1 MNQAAKKLIEKENV
15 VLVRRGTKVTKGVDT
30 GKKAIVVGVS
40 KKVPLEALSKEDR
53 VPKRIRLVR
62 TDVIEVGVIYARN
75 APPDRLINW
84 RPAPGGVSI
93 GHKDVTAGTLGMV
106 VKKGGV
112 RYILSNNHVLGNENR
127 AKIGDEILQRAK
139 YDGGKVATENIA
151 GFSELV
157 WIHFKNGE
165 EPPPPPSDC
174 PILGFVVNGCN
185 WFAKKL
191 GRKSRLP
198 HAIVPN
204 APSYITNRVD
214 AALARPHKDED
225 VLDTILEVGMPGKVI
240 KPKVDMKV
248 KVSGR
253 TLGLVYDE
261 IADTDAIAEVQ
272 CSSGVAIFDHQCV
285 TKGPML
291 AGGMSGSGVL
301 LRENN
306 DVVGLG
312 FAGNDKI
319 ALFNWFT
326 DVEEELGLDPR

>member
-1 MNQAAKKLIEKENV
+1 MNIQSKKLIEKENV
-15 VLVRRGTKVTKGVDT
+15 VLVSKGTKIVKGVDT
-30 GKKAIVVGVS
+30 GKRAIVVGVV
-40 KKVPLEALSKEDR
+40 KKLPIKTLNKRDVI
-53 VPKRIRLVR
+53 PKKIRGVE
-62 TDVIEVGVIYARN
+62 TDVIEVGVIRALN
-75 APPDRLINW
+75 GAPDRLINW

-112 RYILSNNHVLGNENR
+112 RYILSNNHVIGNENK

-157 WIHFKNGE
+157 WTHFENGE
-165 EPPPPPSDC
+165 EPSPPPSDC
-174 PILGFVVNGCN
+174 PIAKIIN
-185 WFAKKL
+185 WL
-191 GRKSRLP
+191 LNQLYRLSGRKSRFPQAVVP
-198 HAIVPN
+198 H
-204 APSYITNRVD
+204 SSMNRVD

-240 KPKVDMKV
+240 KPEEGMKV
-248 KVSGR
+248 KASGR

-261 IADTDAIAEVQ
+261 VADTDAIAKVQ
-272 CSSGVAIFDHQCV
+272 GNSGIAIYEHQCV

-291 AGGMSGSGVL
+291 VGGMSGSVIL
-301 LRENN
+301 AENN

-312 FAGNDKI
+312 FAGSDKI

-326 DVEEELGLDPR
+326 DVEEELVLDPRGG